1 MFRAHS
7 GRDKAVNSPILFK
20 ICGFK
25 SSQDSRGLLAQSA
38 RHYICSRG
46 QFPAIWRPC
55 RPLLPAVCKPS
66 TSRRL
71 QASVESRW
79 SPATSSLRASRSEML
94 YTLRLGGTSSRCM
107 ATDCAGP
114 SRKYS
119 GLTVPLIGKIA
130 RAFLRLPESLSVS
143 DCQKHII
150 QNNGHV
156 V

>member
-71 QASVESRW
+71 LASVLSRR
-79 SPATSSLRASRSEML
+79 STATSSLRASRLPVRDCRDPEL
-94 YTLRLGGTSSRCM
+94 RRHQTLHGAAELASDRSRC
-107 ATDCAGP
+107 T
-114 SRKYS
+114 
-119 GLTVPLIGKIA
+119 GKI
-130 RAFLRLPESLSVS
+130 SLSDFPGAAVS
-143 DCQKHII
+143 SKTSLVQDHFFSK
-150 QNNGHV
+150 
-156 V
+156 